1 MTGIFKTLSALIFL
15 ISTMP
20 YASLHSDSHSAKSDS
35 ATLSG
40 SLLNKPLLH
49 AEVTIQNQIL
59 VLHENRLLSQE
70 IKTWANKVGYKLL
83 WNSDSDYMIFTDT
96 VISGKNNDEI
106 LTDLGNMFTSENYG
120 LVIKFYSKNKVLIV
134 DGQ

>member
-1 MTGIFKTLSALIFL
+1 MKGIFKTLSALIFF

-20 YASLHSDSHSAKSDS
+20 YASLHSDTHSAKNDN
-35 ATLSG
+35 ATLSD

-70 IKTWANKVGYKLL
+70 IKAWANKVGYKLL

-106 LTDLGNMFTSENYG
+106 LTDLSNIFVSENYG
-120 LVIKFYSKNKVLIV
+120 LVIKFYSKNKVLII
-134 DGQ
+134 DEQ

>member
-1 MTGIFKTLSALIFL
+1 
-15 ISTMP
+15 MP
-20 YASLHSDSHSAKSDS
+20 YASLHSDTHSAKNDN

-70 IKTWANKVGYKLL
+70 IKAWANKVDYKLL

-106 LTDLGNMFTSENYG
+106 LTDLSNIFVSENYG
-120 LVIKFYSKNKVLIV
+120 LVIKFYSKNKVLII
-134 DGQ
+134 DEQ